1 MERGHRMNADKHKEK
16 TSGRSFMR
24 NLLCHD
30 NSVRILKRAITRN
43 KTLNEIE
50 HMITGL
56 HLSSVQFNQEFAIPQ
71 QWDLINSAVE
81 AHRADVVR
89 MLLDRGI
96 SPDIRGSKV
105 LQRREIS
112 LFQSAI
118 RQSSPEVLRVL
129 CSFNVKVNNI
139 CKHEHPAG
147 FEGLSDCKSAMC
159 CVFQKDDPDMMKLL
173 FDDYDRSFNWTGK
186 SVLYMACTLRA
197 VKCSAVLLD
206 DVKYIEHVNLEGIE
220 QQDNFL
226 NELKAV
232 PQLCEGGKKEN
243 LSLKDI
249 SGKHNEIL
257 HERDNIQHEASA
269 EHVNKLPT
277 LTAFPGPKDINH
289 LKEISP
295 LRILLK
301 SFLGSPPVLHDIII
315 RKMSLFVLH
324 GGMVHCSV
332 VNDYLRP
339 IFYNAVKEQG
349 ENPERL
355 QKQKRFFIN
364 VVSVLYNKK
373 YSKQIIPSP
382 VTKEEVDDFKLTQ
395 SHYTVICELF
405 NQGNHPSCASIK
417 EDFRLAILNLD
428 IRFSQVQITL
438 FRGKDYDP
446 LFECSYM
453 CGDCSYM
460 SHMVKIYLLIWPHA
474 KYQQFLKKLQ
484 LFHTD
489 DEQVVAKICGLS
501 YCLAQCRSLKELTRA
516 VILNNLCLPR
526 TVTVARLM
534 PKTLQDYVCLVN
546 LV

>member
-89 MLLDRGI
+89 MLLDRGL

-112 LFQSAI
+112 LLQSAI
-118 RQSSPEVLRVL
+118 QQSSHEVLRVL

-206 DVKYIEHVNLEGIE
+206 DVKYIEHVSLEGVE

-226 NELKAV
+226 NDLKAV
-232 PQLCEGGKKEN
+232 PQLYDVGKRKK
-243 LSLKDI
+243 LSLEDTRDNLYK
-249 SGKHNEIL
+249 IL
-257 HERDNIQHEASA
+257 HKRDNTQQEEDWAD
-269 EHVNKLPT
+269 HVNKIPSLRA
-277 LTAFPGPKDINH
+277 LPGPGDVNH
-289 LKEISP
+289 LKSP
-295 LRILLK
+295 LRTLLK
-301 SFLGSPPVLHDIII
+301 SFGRSPPVLHDMII
-315 RKMSLFVLH
+315 RRVSLFVLH
-324 GGMVHCSV
+324 GGTVHCSV
-332 VNDYLRP
+332 VNDYLLP
-339 IFYNAVKEQG
+339 IFYEVVKENSYG
-349 ENPERL
+349 NERL
-355 QKQKRFFIN
+355 QKTEKLFFN
-364 VVSVLYNKK
+364 VVSVLYNKTN
-373 YSKQIIPSP
+373 SKQIIPS
-382 VTKEEVDDFKLTQ
+382 VLTKEEVNDFELTQ
-395 SHYTVICELF
+395 NHYMVICELF
-405 NQGNHPSCASIK
+405 NQGDHPSCASIR
-417 EDFRLAILNLD
+417 EAFRLAILNLD
-428 IRFSQVQITL
+428 IRFSQVEKTM
-438 FRGKDYDP
+438 FHDDHYEP
-446 LFECSYM
+446 L
-453 CGDCSYM
+453 GDCRYM
-460 SHMVKIYLLIWPHA
+460 SHMVKIYLLIWPHSQ
-474 KYQQFLKKLQ
+474 YQRFLKKIQ
-484 LFHTD
+484 LSDITD
-489 DEQVVAKICGLS
+489 KQVVAIICGLS
-501 YCLAQCRSLKELTRA
+501 KCLPQCRSLQDLTRA

-526 TVTVARLM
+526 TVTVERLM
-534 PKTLQDYVCLVN
+534 LLKALQDYVCLVN